1 MKKIIFLL
9 GLSLALASCD
19 NSNNLTQTSNTS
31 VDKNSIK
38 VSSSIAPVSSIINYV
53 ADNTVSV
60 HTIVPVWA
68 SPHTFELKP
77 SDMKAISDSK
87 AVFTIGLWLDSFLLN
102 ALDEKYNV
110 DLSTSIQARN
120 AMTIDTD
127 EKDKAIWVGEN
138 SPFGLD
144 PHMWLSINNA
154 EIIADR
160 VKEELIKLNPDKV
173 DLYKANSAK
182 FTQELEMLKSEFA
195 NFKKGKKEQNYIV
208 FHDAYN
214 YLFAD
219 MWMDLNKK
227 FVFEETPGIEPSTQ
241 AFKKLIDEIK
251 KNNIKII
258 FKEPQLSSKS
268 VEVLEKDYGLTVLQ
282 LNPLWNSDNKDE
294 YINNLKQNLESLK
307 KIYELWVNL

>member
-1 MKKIIFLL
+1 MKKILVLL
-9 GLSLALASCD
+9 ALSLALASCN
-19 NSNNLTQTSNTS
+19 NSSNTS
-31 VDKNSIK
+31 STALTQNNTIK
-38 VSSSIAPVSSIINYV
+38 VSASIAPISSIINYV

-60 HTIVPVWA
+60 HTVVPVWA

-77 SDMKAISDSK
+77 SDMIAIGDSK
-87 AVFTIGLWLDSFLLN
+87 AIFTVWLWLDSFLLN
-102 ALDEKYNV
+102 ALDWKYNV

-120 AMTIDTD
+120 AMTIDED
-127 EKDKAIWVGEN
+127 EKDKAIWVGEK

-144 PHMWLSINNA
+144 PHMWLSVNNA

-160 VKEELIKLNPDKV
+160 VKEELIKLNPSKV

-182 FTQELEMLKSEFA
+182 FTQELETIKSGFA
-195 NFKKGKKEQNYIV
+195 DFKKGKTPQNYIV

-219 MWMDLNKK
+219 LWMDLSKK

-294 YINNLKQNLESLK
+294 YIKNLKQNLESLK
-307 KIYELWVNL
+307 KIYDLWTKL

>member
-1 MKKIIFLL
+1 MKKILVLL
-9 GLSLALASCD
+9 ALSLALASCN
-19 NSNNLTQTSNTS
+19 NSPNTS
-31 VDKNSIK
+31 STALTENNTIK
-38 VSSSIAPVSSIINYV
+38 VSASIAPISSIINYV

-60 HTIVPVWA
+60 HTVVPVGA

-77 SDMKAISDSK
+77 SDMIAIGDSK
-87 AVFTIGLWLDSFLLN
+87 AVFTVGLGLDSFLLN
-102 ALDEKYNV
+102 ALDGKYNV

-120 AMTIDTD
+120 AMTIDED
-127 EKDKAIWVGEN
+127 EKDKAIGVGEK

-160 VKEELIKLNPDKV
+160 VKEELIKLNPSKV

-182 FTQELEMLKSEFA
+182 FTQELETIKSGFA
-195 NFKKGKKEQNYIV
+195 DFKKGKTPQNYIV

-219 MWMDLNKK
+219 MGMDLNKK

-282 LNPLWNSDNKDE
+282 LNPLGNSDDKDE
-294 YINNLKQNLESLK
+294 YIKNLKQNLESLK
-307 KIYELWVNL
+307 KIYDLGTKL